1 MNKNLPMKKNNGL
14 FENIKSFFKRL
25 FFKYK
30 KNIINNQEN
39 IILTYDN
46 DDKEKFTNSIKL
58 EVNTELYKEKERNE
72 LFLKI
77 RKNPEMLNMLS
88 VDQLDKLSKYYD
100 KVIEKKDEIIC
111 KKRQMIENLKKNN

>member
-1 MNKNLPMKKNNGL
+1 MNKNLPIKKNNSL
-14 FENIKSFFKRL
+14 LENIKSLFKRL

-58 EVNTELYKEKERNE
+58 EVNTGLYKEKERNE

-77 RKNPEMLNMLS
+77 RKNPEMLNILS